1 MIQNYKVIFREE
13 FLDELLEIQQYL
25 EGESLGRGKKF
36 ISRIYDFMMDTIE
49 RMPFMFQEYPY
60 KITED
65 KIYRRAIFEAQYV
78 IIYKV
83 VVDEIFILKIY
94 HTSRNPNNI
103 QVD

>member
-1 MIQNYKVIFREE
+1 
-13 FLDELLEIQQYL
+13 
-25 EGESLGRGKKF
+25 
-36 ISRIYDFMMDTIE
+36 MDTIE

-83 VVDEIFILKIY
+83 VVDKIFILKIY